1 VEFKIHRQNDGS
13 IIDVRSMAE
22 YDIQEKKIY
31 GIIQDISQ
39 QKLVEQELRKAKEV
53 AEISDHF
60 KTVFLSN
67 MSHEIRTPMN
77 GIVGFSHL
85 LTDSEVDHDT
95 QIEYKE
101 IIYQCCNQLLFT
113 VNDILEIAKIESGQI
128 TVNTGWININ
138 KLLREVLEYTLPQ
151 VSKKDIELRINYTN
165 AVNDLILLSDVA
177 KLHKIIL
184 NLIENAIRFTS
195 TGYVEFGYQAY
206 EDYLEFYVKDTG
218 IGISPSKHDI
228 IFEPFCQAETQI
240 SEEYGGTGLGLTIT
254 KSYVNML
261 QGKIWLESQ
270 PGEGATFFFTLPLLH
285 TTDIPIENTPLKKKK
300 SQPKKC
306 LIVEDMEMNYK
317 YLKSLLKSMGIS
329 VLWAK
334 NGNEAVEM
342 AFADN
347 DIDLVLMDI
356 RLPLKDGYEATRII
370 KEKRPNLPIIAQSA
384 NALLDERKKALESGC
399 DDYITK
405 PVYKKEFSKIVE
417 SLFNN

>member
-1 VEFKIHRQNDGS
+1 
-13 IIDVRSMAE
+13 
-22 YDIQEKKIY
+22 
-31 GIIQDISQ
+31 
-39 QKLVEQELRKAKEV
+39 
-53 AEISDHF
+53 
-60 KTVFLSN
+60 
-67 MSHEIRTPMN
+67 
-77 GIVGFSHL
+77 
-85 LTDSEVDHDT
+85 
-95 QIEYKE
+95 
-101 IIYQCCNQLLFT
+101 
-113 VNDILEIAKIESGQI
+113 
-128 TVNTGWININ
+128 
-138 KLLREVLEYTLPQ
+138 
-151 VSKKDIELRINYTN
+151 
-165 AVNDLILLSDVA
+165 
-177 KLHKIIL
+177 
-184 NLIENAIRFTS
+184 
-195 TGYVEFGYQAY
+195 
-206 EDYLEFYVKDTG
+206 
-218 IGISPSKHDI
+218 
-228 IFEPFCQAETQI
+228 
-240 SEEYGGTGLGLTIT
+240 
-254 KSYVNML
+254 ML